1 MDKINMMPVEV
12 SFKPSGK
19 YWIASCPSLDIHT
32 QGEDFES
39 ANENLKEALVLFFES
54 CLSRGTLKEV
64 LRQAGYSPV
73 QINSVEEA
81 AKQFHLP
88 PPAFA
93 ECRA

>member
-39 ANENLKEALVLFFES
+39 ANENLKEALALFFES

-73 QINSVEEA
+73 QIRTVEDA

-88 PPAFA
+88 PPVLA